1 MQHTMIL
8 RKKQVG
14 HQPQT
19 RIEKRVA
26 AISSPDLITWME
38 QSMYTIGKHI
48 TVWQRSQSKA
58 DLDEVVM
65 GAEAFYAIARE
76 LKRRSESRL

>member
-1 MQHTMIL
+1 MIL

-26 AISSPDLITWME
+26 TISTPDLISWME

-48 TVWQRSQSKA
+48 SAWQRQQSEA
-58 DLDEVVM
+58 DLEEVLM
-65 GAEAFYAIARE
+65 GAEAFQAIARE
-76 LKRRSESRL
+76 LKRRSQTTL